1 MRLLLV
7 LLFTLFL
14 PACATAV
21 GGADQTLSAST
32 GLAGAARP

>member
-14 PACATAV
+14 PACAVAGGVAGQAV
-21 GGADQTLSAST
+21 PVASSVV
-32 GLAGAARP
+32 GAA